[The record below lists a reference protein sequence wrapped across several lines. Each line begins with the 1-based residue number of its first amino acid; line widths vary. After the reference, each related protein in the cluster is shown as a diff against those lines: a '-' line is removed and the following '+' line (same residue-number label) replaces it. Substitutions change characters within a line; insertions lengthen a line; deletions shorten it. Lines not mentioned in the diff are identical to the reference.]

1 VSVVRSIVLA
11 LLLLS
16 AAAAPR
22 EAPLH
27 CAGQASASANRDYER
42 CRAHVSLDACN
53 DAIRRNPSD
62 PVLLVAR
69 GDALVRAGR
78 AADALR
84 AYQRAAALAPNT
96 RGVDAKISATEAKLS
111 AMRATRTPAAKSA
124 GSQKG
129 SSNRYSNAAA
139 ETQSH

>member
-1 VSVVRSIVLA
+1 LA

-16 AAAAPR
+16 AAPAPR
-22 EAPLH
+22 EAPLP
-27 CAGQASASANRDYER
+27 CAAQAPSASAGKDYER
-42 CRAHVSLDACN
+42 CRARLSLDACN

-62 PVLLVAR
+62 PVLLAAR

-78 AADALR
+78 PADALR

-96 RGVDAKISATEAKLS
+96 RVDAKIRATEAKLS
-111 AMRATRTPAAKSA
+111 AMRATRKSAAKDA
-124 GSQKG
+124 GAQK
-129 SSNRYSNAAA
+129 NAIKRYSNAAA

>member
-1 VSVVRSIVLA
+1 VSAVRSVFLA
-11 LLLLS
+11 LLLLIV
-16 AAAAPR
+16 AVPPR
-22 EAPLH
+22 EEPSH
-27 CAGQASASANRDYER
+27 CAGQTSPAVNRDYER
-42 CRAHVSLDACN
+42 CRVHLNLDACN
-53 DAIRRNPSD
+53 DAIRRSPSD

-96 RGVDAKISATEAKLS
+96 RGIDAKISATQTKLS
-111 AMRATRTPAAKSA
+111 ARRTTRTPAASA
-124 GSQKG
+124 GTQKG
-129 SSNRYSNAAA
+129 TSRRYSNAAA